1 MQTQPMQIGITG
13 GIGVGKSMVC
23 KIFQTIGIPIY
34 DADSRAKTIM
44 TTDGILVEQ
53 IKKEFGSLAYQ
64 ADGALNR
71 AYLAETVFANTEQ
84 LVKLNALVHPRVG
97 IDYRQW
103 FLAQQAPY
111 VIREAALLYESGA
124 YATCDKVIVVTAPLE
139 LRIARVLARDKHRT
153 RKQVEDIIAKQL
165 PEENKIGRA
174 DYIIY
179 NNDLQPVLQ
188 QVLELHQQL
197 ITLNTPQHHE

>member
-1 MQTQPMQIGITG
+1 MQIGITG